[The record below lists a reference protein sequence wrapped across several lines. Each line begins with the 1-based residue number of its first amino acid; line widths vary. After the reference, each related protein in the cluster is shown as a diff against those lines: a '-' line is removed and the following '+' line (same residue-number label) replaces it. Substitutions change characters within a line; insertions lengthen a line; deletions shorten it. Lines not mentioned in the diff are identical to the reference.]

1 MPQRI
6 QNGQQIAKQNTFQH
20 TKAQTSP
27 QASIAGLTN
36 GLNSASPGDKMKY
49 DNPMLFRQTL
59 EGRDRRPIVPKIP
72 HVAPAVYESDAA
84 VVSFTKRLAQSS
96 VWRENTPPPGRCGLP
111 TRRGRGA
118 DDYRP
123 QDMNVPRLQQQFY
136 RQTARRHRHMKGR
149 TFSVQ
154 SQRRSCIA

>member
-1 MPQRI
+1 MRCKQFPRLFWGQNYDFERI
-6 QNGQQIAKQNTFQH
+6 SK
-20 TKAQTSP
+20 
-27 QASIAGLTN
+27 
-36 GLNSASPGDKMKY
+36 
-49 DNPMLFRQTL
+49 LFRQTL

-96 VWRENTPPPGRCGLP
+96 VWRENTPPSGRCGLP

-123 QDMNVPRLQQQFY
+123 QDMNVPRLQQQFC
-136 RQTARRHRHMKGR
+136 RQTG
-149 TFSVQ
+149 
-154 SQRRSCIA
+154 QRRFNRSGAHALRNAGRIADSHPGWRIGTARKPSAGRG